1 MGIKVTLDVQLWIPE
16 WTKPSLWVTVTHMNT
31 DRSVAPDYMRLG
43 VVEVELPVELPTE
56 EAIKA
61 YRTRVNHEALL
72 EAREQVQ
79 AELNRL
85 NDRLNKELRDAYE
98 ITGQAD
104 LEDDVLG
111 GR

>member
-16 WTKPSLWVTVTHMNT
+16 WAEPSVWVTLNT
-31 DRSVAPDYMRLG
+31 DRPVAPDYMRLA
-43 VVEVELPVELPTE
+43 VVEVELPLELPTE

-61 YRTRVNHEALL
+61 YRTRVNHETLL
-72 EAREQVQ
+72 EAREQAQ

-85 NDRLNKELRDAYE
+85 NDRLNNELRDAYE

>member
-1 MGIKVTLDVQLWIPE
+1 MGIKVTLDVQLWVPE
-16 WTKPSLWVTVTHMNT
+16 WAKPSLWVTVNT

-43 VVEVELPVELPTE
+43 VMEVELPIELPTE

-61 YRTRVNHEALL
+61 YRTRVNHWLLL

-79 AELNRL
+79 AELN
-85 NDRLNKELRDAYE
+85 RLNKELRDAYE

>member
-1 MGIKVTLDVQLWIPE
+1 MGIKVTLDVQLWIPTWNKE
-16 WTKPSLWVTVTHMNT
+16 QNLWVTVKT
-31 DRSVAPDYMRLG
+31 DRPVSPDYMRLA
-43 VVEVELPVELPTE
+43 VVEVELPVEMPTKE
-56 EAIKA
+56 EI
-61 YRTRVNHEALL
+61 EAHRAREIREILF
-72 EAREQVQ
+72 EARKQAQ

>member
-1 MGIKVTLDVQLWIPE
+1 VGIKVTLDVQLWIPK
-16 WTKPSLWVTVTHMNT
+16 WAKPSLWVTVNT

-43 VVEVELPVELPTE
+43 VMEVELPIELPTE

-61 YRTRVNHEALL
+61 YRTRVNHETLL

>member
-16 WTKPSLWVTVTHMNT
+16 WTKPSLWVSLNT
-31 DRSVAPDYMRLG
+31 DRSVAPDYMRLA
-43 VVEVELPVELPTE
+43 VVEVELPLELPTE

-61 YRTRVNHEALL
+61 YRTRANHEILL

>member
-16 WTKPSLWVTVTHMNT
+16 WAKPSIWITMNT
-31 DRSVAPDYMRLG
+31 DRPVAPDYMRLG
-43 VVEVELPVELPTE
+43 VVEVELPIELPTE
-56 EAIKA
+56 EEIKA
-61 YRTRVNHEALL
+61 YRTRVNHETLL

-85 NDRLNKELRDAYE
+85 NDCLNKELRDAYE

>member
-1 MGIKVTLDVQLWIPE
+1 VGIKVTLDVQLWVPE
-16 WTKPSLWVTVTHMNT
+16 WAKPSLWVTVNT

-43 VVEVELPVELPTE
+43 VMEVELPIELPTE

-61 YRTRVNHEALL
+61 YRTRVNHWLLL

-79 AELNRL
+79 AELN
-85 NDRLNKELRDAYE
+85 RLNKELRDAYE

>member
-16 WTKPSLWVTVTHMNT
+16 WTQPSLWVTVNT

-43 VVEVELPVELPTE
+43 VMEVELPIELPTE

-61 YRTRVNHEALL
+61 YRAKMDHWLLL

-85 NDRLNKELRDAYE
+85 NNELRDAYE

-104 LEDDVLG
+104 FEDDVLG

>member
-1 MGIKVTLDVQLWIPE
+1 MGIKVTLDVQLWIPK
-16 WTKPSLWVTVTHMNT
+16 WAKPSLWVTVNT

-43 VVEVELPVELPTE
+43 VMEVELPIELPTE

-61 YRTRVNHEALL
+61 YRTRVNHETLL

>member
-1 MGIKVTLDVQLWIPE
+1 MGIKVELDVQLWIPE
-16 WTKPSLWVTVTHMNT
+16 WAKPSLWVTVNT

-43 VVEVELPVELPTE
+43 VMEVELPIELPTE

-61 YRTRVNHEALL
+61 YRTRVNHETLL

>member
-16 WTKPSLWVTVTHMNT
+16 WAKPSLWVTVNT

-43 VVEVELPVELPTE
+43 VMEVELPIELPTE

-61 YRTRVNHEALL
+61 YRAKMDHWLLL

>member
-1 MGIKVTLDVQLWIPE
+1 MGIKVKLDVQLWIPE
-16 WTKPSLWVTVTHMNT
+16 WSKPSVWVTVNT
-31 DRSVAPDYMRLG
+31 DRSDAPDYMRLG

-61 YRTRVNHEALL
+61 YRTRVNHETLL